1 MFIMRKIIVCICGFL
16 FLCIK
21 CPAQEKWSLQQ
32 CIDYALQNNVSIK
45 KAEFN
50 SQLSELNLNT
60 AKNSRLPSVSG
71 SLGHTNYFGRGPS
84 RDGTYQDNNQ
94 MSTSGSISG
103 SMTIF
108 NGMRIKHQI
117 KSLAAGFEATLEDL
131 QKAKNDVIL
140 NITAYYLQVLQYK
153 ELVRIAA
160 SQVELSRLQVNRSQL
175 FVDNGKMLESEL
187 LESKASWA
195 QDKLNLTQNNN
206 NLSTALLEL
215 SQALNRKSSAGF
227 DVAEPSGDELL
238 KTALHSLRSYDTT
251 LLFSRIDDR
260 PEIRSA
266 SLNLQSSWHNLRI
279 AQAAR
284 YPSVSLSGGYSNSY
298 YYSFVTG
305 YNNAAFRQQL
315 KNNGSEY
322 VGINLSVPIFN
333 GLATRNQIR
342 ASRINIKLQEAVLD
356 ETKMALRKEI
366 ETALQNAENAY
377 QKYLSAQESYKAASE
392 SFRYENEKMKVGRST
407 VLDYNNAKTKME
419 KSESDMIQAK
429 YEVIFNCKIL
439 DFYAQERFANN

>member
-1 MFIMRKIIVCICGFL
+1 MFIIRKIIVCIGLF

-21 CPAQEKWSLQQ
+21 CLAQEKWSLQQ

-50 SQLSELNLNT
+50 SQLSELDLNT

-140 NITAYYLQVLQYK
+140 NK

-195 QDKLNLTQNNN
+195 QDKLNQTQNNN
-206 NLSTALLEL
+206 NLSMALLEL

-366 ETALQNAENAY
+366 EIALQNAENAY

-429 YEVIFNCKIL
+429 YEVIFNCEIL

>member
-1 MFIMRKIIVCICGFL
+1 MFIIKKIIVCICGFL

-21 CPAQEKWSLQQ
+21 CPAQEKWSFQQ

-50 SQLSELNLNT
+50 SQLSELNLNA

-103 SMTIF
+103 SVTIF

-187 LESKASWA
+187 LESKALWA
-195 QDKLNLTQNNN
+195 QDKL
-206 NLSTALLEL
+206 
-215 SQALNRKSSAGF
+215 
-227 DVAEPSGDELL
+227 
-238 KTALHSLRSYDTT
+238 KTITT
-251 LLFSRIDDR
+251 YQRLFWS
-260 PEIRSA
+260 
-266 SLNLQSSWHNLRI
+266 
-279 AQAAR
+279 
-284 YPSVSLSGGYSNSY
+284 
-298 YYSFVTG
+298 
-305 YNNAAFRQQL
+305 
-315 KNNGSEY
+315 
-322 VGINLSVPIFN
+322 
-333 GLATRNQIR
+333 
-342 ASRINIKLQEAVLD
+342 
-356 ETKMALRKEI
+356 
-366 ETALQNAENAY
+366 
-377 QKYLSAQESYKAASE
+377 
-392 SFRYENEKMKVGRST
+392 
-407 VLDYNNAKTKME
+407 
-419 KSESDMIQAK
+419 
-429 YEVIFNCKIL
+429 
-439 DFYAQERFANN
+439 

>member
-1 MFIMRKIIVCICGFL
+1 
-16 FLCIK
+16 
-21 CPAQEKWSLQQ
+21 
-32 CIDYALQNNVSIK
+32 
-45 KAEFN
+45 
-50 SQLSELNLNT
+50 
-60 AKNSRLPSVSG
+60 
-71 SLGHTNYFGRGPS
+71 
-84 RDGTYQDNNQ
+84 
-94 MSTSGSISG
+94 
-103 SMTIF
+103 MTIF

-140 NITAYYLQVLQYK
+140 NITAYYLQVLNTR
-153 ELVRIAA
+153 LVRIAA

-195 QDKLNLTQNNN
+195 QDKLNQTQNNN
-206 NLSTALLEL
+206 NLSMALLEL

-333 GLATRNQIR
+333 GLARSIPDALVSISSFR
-342 ASRINIKLQEAVLD
+342 RRSWMKLKWRCVKRSKSPYRMQ
-356 ETKMALRKEI
+356 
-366 ETALQNAENAY
+366 ENAY
-377 QKYLSAQESYKAASE
+377 QKCCPHKSPTKPLRNRSDM
-392 SFRYENEKMKVGRST
+392 KMK
-407 VLDYNNAKTKME
+407 K
-419 KSESDMIQAK
+419 
-429 YEVIFNCKIL
+429 
-439 DFYAQERFANN
+439 

>member
-1 MFIMRKIIVCICGFL
+1 
-16 FLCIK
+16 
-21 CPAQEKWSLQQ
+21 
-32 CIDYALQNNVSIK
+32 
-45 KAEFN
+45 
-50 SQLSELNLNT
+50 
-60 AKNSRLPSVSG
+60 
-71 SLGHTNYFGRGPS
+71 
-84 RDGTYQDNNQ
+84 
-94 MSTSGSISG
+94 
-103 SMTIF
+103 
-108 NGMRIKHQI
+108 
-117 KSLAAGFEATLEDL
+117 
-131 QKAKNDVIL
+131 
-140 NITAYYLQVLQYK
+140 
-153 ELVRIAA
+153 
-160 SQVELSRLQVNRSQL
+160 
-175 FVDNGKMLESEL
+175 MLESEL

-206 NLSTALLEL
+206 NLSMALLEL

>member
-1 MFIMRKIIVCICGFL
+1 MKRIIVYICGLF
-16 FLCIK
+16 FLCVT
-21 CPAQEKWSLQQ
+21 CSAQEKWSLQQ
-32 CIDYALQNNVSIK
+32 CIDYALQNNVTIK
-45 KAEFN
+45 KAEFD
-50 SQLSELNLNT
+50 SQQSELNLNT
-60 AKNSRLPSVSG
+60 AQNSRLPSISG

-103 SMTIF
+103 SIMIF

-117 KSLAAGFEATLEDL
+117 KGLAASFEAALEDL
-131 QKAKNDVIL
+131 KKAKNDVVL
-140 NITAYYLQVLQYK
+140 NITAYYLQALQYK
-153 ELVRIAA
+153 EQVRMSIN
-160 SQVELSRLQVNRSQL
+160 QVELSRMQVERSQL

-187 LESKASWA
+187 LESKALWA

-215 SQALNRKSSAGF
+215 SQALNRKSSSGF
-227 DVAEPSGDELL
+227 DIIAPSSDELL
-238 KTALHSLRSYDTT
+238 EEALRSLQLYDTT
-251 LLFSRIDDR
+251 FLFSQIDSR
-260 PEIRSA
+260 PEVRAA
-266 SLNLQSSWHNLRI
+266 SLNLQNSWHNLRV

-284 YPSVSLSGGYSNSY
+284 YPSVSLSGGYSNSL

-305 YNNAAFRQQL
+305 YNNVAFRQQL

-322 VGINLSVPIFN
+322 VGLSLSIPIFN
-333 GLATRNQIR
+333 SLATRNQIR
-342 ASRINIKLQEAVLD
+342 TSRISIKIQELVLD
-356 ETKMALRKEI
+356 ETKMTLRKEI

-377 QKYLSAQESYKAASE
+377 QKYLSAQESFKAASE
-392 SFRYENEKMKVGRST
+392 SFRYENEKMKVGKST
-407 VLDYNNAKTKME
+407 MLDYNNVKTKME

-439 DFYAQERFANN
+439 DFYTQGNLTID

>member
-1 MFIMRKIIVCICGFL
+1 
-16 FLCIK
+16 
-21 CPAQEKWSLQQ
+21 
-32 CIDYALQNNVSIK
+32 
-45 KAEFN
+45 
-50 SQLSELNLNT
+50 
-60 AKNSRLPSVSG
+60 
-71 SLGHTNYFGRGPS
+71 
-84 RDGTYQDNNQ
+84 
-94 MSTSGSISG
+94 
-103 SMTIF
+103 MTIF

-260 PEIRSA
+260 PETFKA
-266 SLNLQSSWHNLRI
+266 
-279 AQAAR
+279 
-284 YPSVSLSGGYSNSY
+284 
-298 YYSFVTG
+298 
-305 YNNAAFRQQL
+305 
-315 KNNGSEY
+315 
-322 VGINLSVPIFN
+322 VGITF
-333 GLATRNQIR
+333 
-342 ASRINIKLQEAVLD
+342 VLP
-356 ETKMALRKEI
+356 KRPGI
-366 ETALQNAENAY
+366 HR
-377 QKYLSAQESYKAASE
+377 YLYP
-392 SFRYENEKMKVGRST
+392 
-407 VLDYNNAKTKME
+407 
-419 KSESDMIQAK
+419 
-429 YEVIFNCKIL
+429 EVIVTVITIRLLQGIITQHSGNNLKIT
-439 DFYAQERFANN
+439 EVSMWV